1 MTPFHIAFILF
12 NMAIP
17 GWIYF
22 SSSVSTDTPYIKWK
36 PWQHSMEQIV
46 EASGG
51 FEGCSD
57 SDVVRYVRQLCE
69 KSMEE
74 WTEKDSVIMER
85 ASSTIVFSCEVR
97 SDATFVQ
104 WRLEATEDAD
114 IKCQPVR
121 GGESIKA
128 SPAFVFDRKGLAVA
142 IEFSA
147 RNGQRQAVNT
157 ANCRRKLKLT
167 LERNIKTTTWEEV
180 ERMPRLK
187 SDPQD
192 FAMANRM
199 CFEYD
204 IAAEW
209 EDLRKVVAR

>member
-1 MTPFHIAFILF
+1 
-12 NMAIP
+12 MAIP

-22 SSSVSTDTPYIKWK
+22 RGADSHDTPYIKWK

-46 EASGG
+46 DASGG
-51 FEGCSD
+51 FEGCSNT
-57 SDVVRYVRQLCE
+57 DVVRYLRQLCE

-74 WTEKDSVIMER
+74 WSEKDSVIMER

-104 WRLEATEDAD
+104 WRLENSEDAD
-114 IKCQPVR
+114 IKCQPTR
-121 GGESIKA
+121 GEDSIKA
-128 SPAFVFDRKGLAVA
+128 APAFVFDRKGILTA

-147 RNGQRQAVNT
+147 RDGERQAVNT

-167 LERNIKTTTWEEV
+167 LERNIKTTTWDEV
-180 ERMPRLK
+180 EHMPRLK
-187 SDPQD
+187 SDPRD
-192 FAMANRM
+192 YATANRM

-209 EDLRKVVAR
+209 QDLRRIVTK